1 MTYVSCTKDLQVSL
15 LADRISQCI
24 DSWTP
29 PAIRGR
35 DGHCGSRKTCCGKSE
50 SHCNGIE
57 LKHTKLAGP

>member
-35 DGHCGSRKTCCGKSE
+35 DGHCGSRKNDLLWQVRE
-50 SHCNGIE
+50 SLQWHRTE
-57 LKHTKLAGP
+57 TY